1 MKLGARKR
9 WIFKTIEWKKY
20 KYGDNVYGFIE
31 GTCFFVISTET
42 DTETKTKYL
51 NVKPML
57 PGFSSIRVRRR
68 QKEAREVAVNM
79 LSMFADRF
87 MRQAIIPTLKPAPK
101 KAAPKPKPKAAPKKA
116 PPKKKPV
123 PKKAAPKPKTPVKK
137 EPDSYLHEAIEK
149 VMGEENKGGKKEE
162 KKNSDADKTDTKS

>member
-101 KAAPKPKPKAAPKKA
+101 KAAPKPK
-116 PPKKKPV
+116 
-123 PKKAAPKPKTPVKK
+123 TPVKK